1 MSEEET
7 LPIDFNMIVLSLST
21 SALMH
26 LGEVEGEDGKRLEPN
41 LPLAQQSIELLLVLE
56 EKTKGNLTGEEERL
70 LSGVLYELRLKYAE
84 ARG

>member
-1 MSEEET
+1 MSEEDS
-7 LPIDFNMIVLSLST
+7 LSVDFNMLVLSLST

-26 LGEVEGEDGKRLEPN
+26 LGQIEGEDGKKLEPN
-41 LPLAQQSIELLLVLE
+41 LPLAHQSIELLLMLE

>member
-1 MSEEET
+1 MSEEDAP
-7 LPIDFNMIVLSLST
+7 PIDFNMLVLSLST

-26 LGEVEGEDGKRLEPN
+26 LGEIEGEDGKRDAPN
-41 LPLAQQSIELLLVLE
+41 LPLARQTIELLLILD

>member
-1 MSEEET
+1 MSDEEAP
-7 LPIDFNMIVLSLST
+7 PIDFNMLVLSLST
-21 SALMH
+21 STLMH
-26 LGEVEGEDGKRLEPN
+26 LGELEGEDGTRSAPN
-41 LPLAQQSIELLLVLE
+41 LPLARQSIELLLILE